1 MCLCI
6 KISGEQ
12 NLINLIKYGV
22 DTEVQTKDGLDLV
35 LQLVELT
42 ELRRIL
48 QTVEELLLV
57 WLSLEPSH
65 YIRRHLK

>member
-1 MCLCI
+1 M
-6 KISGEQ
+6 
-12 NLINLIKYGV
+12 

-57 WLSLEPSH
+57 WLPLEASH

>member
-57 WLSLEPSH
+57 WLPLEPSH